1 MELESSVIFN
11 PKLTE
16 HAKQIAPKA
25 VCQKLWKAAGALG
38 AQCIGSVLSILLFAF
53 KNIPTYVEAQFG
65 WFFPSPASLEH
76 YAWTH
81 SASRLASNNR
91 SSEFCHKIL
100 LIHLSYK

>member
-38 AQCIGSVLSILLFAF
+38 AQCIGSVLSVLLFAF
-53 KNIPTYVEAQFG
+53 KNIPTYVEAVRVVLSLPCLLG
-65 WFFPSPASLEH
+65 ALRMDTLCFPPS
-76 YAWTH
+76 
-81 SASRLASNNR
+81 
-91 SSEFCHKIL
+91 
-100 LIHLSYK
+100 